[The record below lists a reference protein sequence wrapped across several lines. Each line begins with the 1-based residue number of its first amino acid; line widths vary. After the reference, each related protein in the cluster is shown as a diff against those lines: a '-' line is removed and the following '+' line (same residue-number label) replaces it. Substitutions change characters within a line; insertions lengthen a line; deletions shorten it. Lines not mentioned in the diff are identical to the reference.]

1 MPKNTTPQ
9 PDPEADAQQAPESTG
24 TGATDTDAPS
34 TDAPPTP
41 PPAAPLAGNRFFAW
55 MRSLGIV
62 REPGWI
68 GGVAAGIAARL
79 GVDPLLV
86 RGIAVVVAVLGGPAL
101 LLYAAGWLLLPDR
114 NDKIHLEEVFRGRL
128 DSPIAGIGALILL
141 SMLPVTQGFWFAG
154 NAFWGEP
161 FWGASV
167 GRALWTVVLLGG
179 IVWFVV
185 WVARRS
191 QRADGVPVPVPAT
204 TDGRP
209 ETIPQPSTTSA
220 ATATTAVSPGARPP
234 APDAT
239 ASAEEF
245 AAWRAQQ
252 AQWKAENDAFRARQ
266 ASEQRA
272 ASMAAQEQYRAER
285 AARRAVEAA
294 HHARTRSNPLFSFV
308 FIGASFVVGGIVTLV
323 VGGGQILAAGLLAGL
338 GAMLAVLAVAIIV
351 NGARGRR
358 PGGSQGVAAIVLT
371 TLIVAAFVPHGPNIS
386 YDSDARFA
394 PEAGAEGFAANAF
407 FVGFGDARLD
417 LRSYFDAPA
426 AAADPSRS
434 PSSSNVTLTVGVG
447 DTTVYLPAD
456 EYIEVDLTTV
466 RGEVSTPGLAPAGNS
481 VSGRFSADFLRYGP
495 ADDPDW
501 TTPTR
506 TVYLRII
513 SGDGDV
519 TIIRTPSTEAG
530 TN

>member
-1 MPKNTTPQ
+1 MPKNTAPQ
-9 PDPEADAQQAPESTG
+9 PDPEADAQPAPDVPGSGDPT
-24 TGATDTDAPS
+24 
-34 TDAPPTP
+34 PPTP

-55 MRSLGIV
+55 MRSLGIT

-68 GGVAAGIAARL
+68 GGVAAGVAARL

-101 LLYAAGWLLLPDR
+101 LLYAAGWLLLPDQ

-161 FWGASV
+161 FWGESF
-167 GRALWTVVLLGG
+167 GRALWTLALLGG

-191 QRADGVPVPVPAT
+191 QRGDGVPTPVPAT
-204 TDGRP
+204 TDARP
-209 ETIPQPSTTSA
+209 DTIPQP
-220 ATATTAVSPGARPP
+220 ATAESAPSTVASPGVRPP
-234 APDAT
+234 APAAT

-245 AAWRAQQ
+245 AAWRTQQ
-252 AQWKAENDAFRARQ
+252 AQWKAENDAFRAQR
-266 ASEQRA
+266 ANEQRA
-272 ASMAAQEQYRAER
+272 ASMAAHEQYRAER

-308 FIGASFVVGGIVTLV
+308 FIGASFVVFGIVALL
-323 VGGGQILAAGLLAGL
+323 VGGGQITAAGLLAGL

-371 TLIVAAFVPHGPNIS
+371 ALIVAAFVPHGPNIS
-386 YDSDARFA
+386 YDADARFA
-394 PEAGAEGFAANAF
+394 PAEDATGFGANGY
-407 FVGFGDARLD
+407 FVGFGDAELD
-417 LRSYFDAPA
+417 LRGYYDDPRPDGVFDGGGTHVVNLA
-426 AAADPSRS
+426 
-434 PSSSNVTLTVGVG
+434 VGQG
-447 DTTVYLPAD
+447 DTTVYVPQD
-456 EYIEVDLTTV
+456 EYVAIDVTTIV
-466 RGEVSTPGLAPAGNS
+466 GAITTPGLA
-481 VSGRFSADFLRYGP
+481 SGGDTTTGRWDDRYVRYGP
-495 ADDPDW
+495 DDDPDW
-501 TTPTR
+501 QNVNR
-506 TVYLRII
+506 AISVRIFSI
-513 SGDGDV
+513 SGDV